1 MGNTSVYV
9 FTMSG
14 INGTANYKATLFA
27 LSLLCY
33 FAVWLTNT
41 TIIVTI
47 LADRRLHEP
56 MYIFLCNLCING
68 LYGTAGFYPK
78 LLKDLLS
85 STHVI
90 SYTGCLLQ
98 GFVLHSSLG
107 ADLSLLLLMA
117 FDRYVA
123 ICQPLNYNSVMTKEK
138 VGIFVFFAWFV
149 PFYLVLV
156 GSITTSLT
164 RLCGSHI
171 PRIYCINYMIH
182 RLACTASISA
192 VIVPAVNYTVYIL
205 HFVVITYSYACLIRN
220 CLFSS
225 VNRSKFM
232 QTCLPHLLCLFIFL
246 FSITLDLLYIRFGQD
261 EISQNTKN
269 FMAIAHVLITPL
281 TNPVI
286 YGMKLTK
293 VRDRI
298 LKYLSCEKKTN

>member
-1 MGNTSVYV
+1 MDNATVVSV
-9 FTMSG
+9 FTLSG
-14 INGTANYKATLFA
+14 LDFTVTNRVTLFVVTFI
-27 LSLLCY
+27 CY
-33 FAVWLTNT
+33 FFIWLENM
-41 TIIVTI
+41 TIIVTVI
-47 LADRRLHEP
+47 VNKNLHEP

-68 LYGTAGFYPK
+68 LYGTAGFCPK
-78 LLKDLLS
+78 FLKDLLS

-98 GFVLHSSLG
+98 GFVLHSSLV

-171 PRIYCINYMIH
+171 PRIYCINLMVGK
-182 RLACTASISA
+182 LACTASKAS
-192 VIVPAVNYTVYIL
+192 VIIPAFNYTVYTL
-205 HFVVITYSYACLIRN
+205 HFLVIVFSYACLIKN
-220 CLFSS
+220 CITSS

-232 QTCLPHLLCLFIFL
+232 QTCLPHLICLFIFMW
-246 FSITLDLLYIRFGQD
+246 SAGLDLLYIRFGNAD
-261 EISQNTKN
+261 ISQSFKN
-269 FMAIAHVLITPL
+269 FMAIAYILIPPILNPL
-281 TNPVI
+281 I
-286 YGMKLTK
+286 YGLKLTQIRKK
-293 VRDRI
+293 VVN
-298 LKYLSCEKKTN
+298 LFFM